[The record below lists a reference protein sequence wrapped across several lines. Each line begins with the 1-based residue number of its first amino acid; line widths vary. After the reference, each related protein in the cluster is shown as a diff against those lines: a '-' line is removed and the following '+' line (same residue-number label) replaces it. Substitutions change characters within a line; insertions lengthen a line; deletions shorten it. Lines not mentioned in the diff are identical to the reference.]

1 MSETI
6 TLSVNKHIRTEKS
19 TNSIHFE
26 LSKLHGIFNET
37 YIKKCLICCAGPFMS
52 RKELS
57 FHIRRHIRQNTDQES
72 TRKMTDITEAM
83 NNISIHNM
91 EADK

>member
-1 MSETI
+1 
-6 TLSVNKHIRTEKS
+6 
-19 TNSIHFE
+19 
-26 LSKLHGIFNET
+26 
-37 YIKKCLICCAGPFMS
+37 MS